1 MQTKSFFPLC
11 LSVLLLASTNSCKK
25 EDKVEPPP
33 SKTDILTA
41 GTGQW
46 KMSAYT
52 LTPPY
57 DLDGDGTPDTDAY
70 ATFDPCEKDNY
81 FVFKKDGVLETNEGA
96 SKCSPSDPQ
105 IEISS
110 WSFANNETEITIDGV
125 LCSIQELTST
135 RLRVKTS
142 IATSMADITFLK

>member
-1 MQTKSFFPLC
+1 MQTKIFLPVY
-11 LSVLLLASTNSCKK
+11 LSVFLMVATNSCKK

-70 ATFDPCEKDNY
+70 ATFEACEKDNY
-81 FVFKKDGVLETNEGA
+81 FVFKKDGALETNEGA
-96 SKCSPSDPQ
+96 TKCSPNDPQ
-105 IEISS
+105 IEMGT
-110 WSFANNETEITIDGV
+110 WSFSNNETEITIDGI
-125 LCSIQELTST
+125 LCTIQELTSSK
-135 RLRVKTS
+135 LRVKTP
-142 IATSMADITFLK
+142 IATSIADITFVH